1 MVKPIPVLS
10 FELVGDV
17 NLFEGIMTC
26 VGDSLSN
33 LNKEASFLEITG
45 K

>member
-17 NLFEGIMTC
+17 NLFEGMTC